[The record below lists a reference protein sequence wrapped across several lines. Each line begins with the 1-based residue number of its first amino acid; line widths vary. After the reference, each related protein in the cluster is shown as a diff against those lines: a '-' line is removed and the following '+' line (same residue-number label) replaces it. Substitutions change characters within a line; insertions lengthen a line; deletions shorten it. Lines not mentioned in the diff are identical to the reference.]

1 MVLGWLSDGS
11 FWQFGFIADDIF
23 ISNKL
28 QKGDILQL
36 TNFQLMK
43 PFYNMGAILC
53 KRGIVGFDLTVI
65 HSKCDIIG
73 DPKRY
78 PLNVPDEDH
87 ANSHHVEEP
96 STSKQKQD
104 HVDSFLNEDI
114 DDSRHHVE
122 EEPPTSIQN
131 PSTTTQKCSSHSLTQ
146 NKKQKLQSSDDAI
159 SVFGKDICDGM
170 KMIVEKTI
178 EDGLGPCYK
187 KLGTLE

>member
-1 MVLGWLSDGS
+1 
-11 FWQFGFIADDIF
+11 FGFIADDIF

-53 KRGIVGFDLTVI
+53 KSGIVGFDLTVI

-114 DDSRHHVE
+114 DDSR
-122 EEPPTSIQN
+122 
-131 PSTTTQKCSSHSLTQ
+131 
-146 NKKQKLQSSDDAI
+146 
-159 SVFGKDICDGM
+159 
-170 KMIVEKTI
+170 
-178 EDGLGPCYK
+178 
-187 KLGTLE
+187 